1 MANDRPEDRAA
12 RVEKIAETGDLEG
25 AMEALRNEV
34 NGLSQQDRLAVF
46 RSLAEQN
53 QKANEKDWRLP
64 NITIDEKTS
73 GWFGYGEK
81 TGDVE
86 VNMSQNAAEKG
97 ATALSNAIDSV
108 NPFKKISEALDQATN
123 PEKKK
128 S

>member
-12 RVEKIAETGDLEG
+12 RVEKIAETGDLDG
-25 AMEALRNEV
+25 AMKALQSEV
-34 NGLSQQDRLAVF
+34 TGLSQQERLAVF
-46 RSLAEQN
+46 RSLAN

-73 GWFGYGEK
+73 GWFGYGDK

-86 VNMSQNAAEKG
+86 VKMNHNAAEQG
-97 ATALSNAIDSV
+97 AMGLKKAIDSV
-108 NPFKKISEALDQATN
+108 NPFNAITNALDSATS

-128 S
+128 K